1 MNSYQ
6 KSNGTSKGDCISQKP
21 GISANTCGC
30 GGAGCTNC
38 GGQGYVRPHFFAG
51 QLLTEEDLQSLSDY
65 VVAKNRLHNRHFFG
79 EGVVCGL
86 DVSCHPCGGGKV
98 IVAPGYALDCCGNDI
113 VLSCPMEVDI
123 NAMVRELRINTLGGY
138 DCGDPC
144 APPKKTDCNDKSK
157 KDSDGEDQPPARRYC
172 LYIRYC
178 EEQTDLV
185 TPYGTDEPCMQP
197 ECKPTRIKEGIRFE
211 LRCDEGDENPDNL
224 FTRIGHCL
232 GDLVALEKVARD
244 GKLQRTVIANRV
256 HSVKAIKEPRST
268 GFTLDKLT
276 SATNNLSTSL
286 TSFAQSEE
294 KKLEGTASNR
304 QNQLQAVLDA
314 TLDVVSLVAG
324 YLTEKERSAQTTIV
338 TSGLT
343 EVHSVGDALG
353 KAQKAV
359 YAAFQAVSNNIEILE
374 TTLERAHAHA
384 LFEIG
389 MPVVNEAVGSIP
401 EPTET
406 PKARVKRSS
415 AATVSKTPPQA
426 DRLSRLLLTYDS
438 VATPTLLRVEVL
450 SSEALR
456 EWLLDRIDK
465 SAWLTDC
472 SLRSDIMAIRL
483 QAPKQLQSLELPDV
497 NSYDA
502 AGEKLL
508 EALLR
513 YLRQC
518 ICRAFLPPCPPCDDT
533 AVLLACLK
541 IRDCEV
547 IDICNLERTFVLSPV
562 AFRYWVPPLHW
573 LGEFIEKL
581 CCQPIRLHGDY
592 KGYIQDS
599 RQLLSARIT
608 AADIIDQ
615 IKEKLTESVGLV
627 RNDDKQRLLRTVSA
641 LGDLIGREQA
651 VKTDQLNTAQTLYSA
666 GGTSP

>member
-1 MNSYQ
+1 MNSYI
-6 KSNGTSKGDCISQKP
+6 KSNGTSNGDCISRKP
-21 GISANTCGC
+21 GITANTCGC
-30 GGAGCTNC
+30 GEAGCTNC

-113 VLSCPMEVDI
+113 VLSCPVEVDI
-123 NAMVRELRINTLGGY
+123 NTMVRELRINTLGGY

-144 APPKKTDCNDKSK
+144 APPKKTDCNDKGK
-157 KDSDGEDQPPARRYC
+157 KDSGVEDQPPARRYC

-185 TPYGTDEPCMQP
+185 TPYGTDEPCVNP
-197 ECKPTRIKEGIRFE
+197 GCEPTRIKEGVRFE

-232 GDLVALEKVARD
+232 GDLIALERVARE
-244 GKLQRTVIANRV
+244 GKWQRTVIATQVRAE
-256 HSVKAIKEPRST
+256 KAISESLPINFDLENLKEAAV
-268 GFTLDKLT
+268 TLITLIKSVPT
-276 SATNNLSTSL
+276 PSV
-286 TSFAQSEE
+286 E
-294 KKLEGTASNR
+294 KAPERTAINPKE
-304 QNQLQAVLDA
+304 LQAILDA
-314 TLDVVSLVAG
+314 TLNVGSLVAG
-324 YLTEKERSAQTTIV
+324 YLTKKESNARVTIS
-338 TSGLT
+338 TSDST
-343 EVHSVGDALG
+343 EVGRAFVDAQRAVVAAYDYVGQEIG
-353 KAQKAV
+353 K
-359 YAAFQAVSNNIEILE
+359 ILE
-374 TTLERAHAHA
+374 TPVERASAHA

-389 MPVVNEAVGSIP
+389 MSVVNEAVGSP
-401 EPTET
+401 PAT
-406 PKARVKRSS
+406 PRSKVKSS

-426 DRLSRLLLTYDS
+426 DRWSRLLLAYGS
-438 VATPTLLRVEVL
+438 VATPTLLRVQAS

-456 EWLLDRIDK
+456 NWLLERIDK
-465 SAWLTDC
+465 SPWLTDC
-472 SLRSDIMAIRL
+472 SLRQDIMAIRL
-483 QAPKQLQSLELPDV
+483 QPPKQLQDLERSDV
-497 NSYDA
+497 RSIDT

-518 ICRAFLPPCPPCDDT
+518 ICRAFIPPCPPCDDT

-581 CCQPIRLHGDY
+581 CCQPIHLYCESTTYRQESKIEFQSQWSLPALLGRAE
-592 KGYIQDS
+592 KMLAESIGLAQDDD
-599 RQLLSARIT
+599 RKRFMKILSALSTLICCE
-608 AADIIDQ
+608 Q
-615 IKEKLTESVGLV
+615 SEKCCESDTGQSQEVMGAKL
-627 RNDDKQRLLRTVSA
+627 
-641 LGDLIGREQA
+641 
-651 VKTDQLNTAQTLYSA
+651 
-666 GGTSP
+666 P